1 MITAALEKLRILLV
15 DDDELITESL
25 SMLLESEGYRI
36 DVAHDV
42 KEAIDKSYENDYN
55 LALLDIKLPDGE
67 GTSLLKKLHE
77 TSPKTIKIMLTGY
90 PLLENAVASLNDGA
104 DAYLVKPVDL
114 EKLLKT
120 IKNKIQE
127 QKVAETATEES
138 IAVFLQT
145 RTKKL
150 LAGN

>member
-1 MITAALEKLRILLV
+1 VITAALEKLRILLV

-90 PLLENAVASLNDGA
+90 PMLENAVASLNDGA